1 MGIIKQLEQK
11 IRFKKKKRTTF
22 RRLFIKALCVALVA
36 TAVFGVVFYKWLMN
50 EIYAQTLEDHSFAQ
64 SRILTQVSNDD
75 ESGSTSDF
83 NALTYSLTFA
93 TRFDVVFDI
102 LEQPLVMS
110 NLDDSYACSA
120 IVLTDGTMVADN
132 NAVFIDFI
140 EYVDEN
146 GEEIS
151 RTVSFSATPE
161 DYPELEEFYEMY
173 YSDSLSP
180 DLRYNPTRI
189 KSQRR
194 PEYIFSLS
202 EVYYDSSTDEI
213 IPRKG
218 CVFSNIS
225 NGVGNEAVY
234 RFGINIDD
242 DRFEIV
248 KSSPMGMVFP
258 GKSEEIILS
267 NYAIPSGTRPEQFE
281 KMMPFFQLDIYAD
294 DFVPSSELD
303 SWKPEGSDSN
313 DMFIY
318 SRTPI
323 KYNGQDAYLCI
334 AYLVNPMSRRTII
347 FLTTVI
353 GGFLLITVLIALVWS
368 WRRNVINSSTYAMED
383 YQKALINN
391 LAHDLKT
398 PFTAIGG
405 FAENLIEI
413 QKGRNSQDENNY
425 LNQIIRNV
433 NYADSII
440 SRAFELNKINGGFGV
455 KKETLK
461 IKTLVHE
468 IVEKHTDAIKARNLT
483 VSISGD
489 IYIEADRNSL
499 VMAIDN
505 LITNAIKYA
514 NEGGTIIVSLLTHQ
528 KKILSISNEIDEEI
542 DTTDLKK
549 PFVMGD
555 KARSGK
561 KGTGL
566 GLAIADSSCKL
577 NGFELDIYCKNNKF
591 FSDIVF

>member
-22 RRLFIKALCVALVA
+22 RRLFIKALCVALAA
-36 TAVFGVVFYKWLMN
+36 TAVFGMVFYKWLMN
-50 EIYAQTLEDHSFAQ
+50 EIYEQVEYDRSYAESA
-64 SRILTQVSNDD
+64 ILGCVTDD
-75 ESGSTSDF
+75 DTF
-83 NALTYSLTFA
+83 NENGTYSLTYGTHFDV
-93 TRFDVVFDI
+93 RFDV
-102 LEQPLVMS
+102 LKQPLVSS
-110 NLDDSYACSA
+110 NLDDSFACSA
-120 IVLTDGTMVADN
+120 VILADGTMIASNDVVLASS
-132 NAVFIDFI
+132 VRSL
-140 EYVDEN
+140 DEN
-146 GEEIS
+146 DKKIYKAA
-151 RTVSFSATPE
+151 SFSATAE
-161 DYPELEEFYEMY
+161 DYPELKEFYEMY
-173 YSDSLSP
+173 NSYSIRSKLGHP
-180 DLRYNPTRI
+180 FGG
-189 KSQRR
+189 
-194 PEYIFSLS
+194 EYHLVITSA
-202 EVYYDSSTDEI
+202 YYDSSTDEI
-213 IPRKG
+213 IPRTG
-218 CVFSNIS
+218 CFTPWGTVNF
-225 NGVGNEAVY
+225 NENY
-234 RFGINIDD
+234 FKINIDD
-242 DRFEIV
+242 DRFEIID
-248 KSSPMGMVFP
+248 SQLSISAG
-258 GKSEEIILS
+258 SLEEGETELNYFILS
-267 NYAIPSGTRPEQFE
+267 GTTPEQFE
-281 KMMPFFQLDIYAD
+281 KMMPFFQLDVNAD
-294 DFVPSSELD
+294 DFVSSSELD
-303 SWKPEGSDSN
+303 SWKPKGSDSN

-318 SRTPI
+318 SRNPI

-353 GGFLLITVLIALVWS
+353 GGFLLITVLIALIWS

-413 QKGRNSQDENNY
+413 QKECNSQDENNY

-505 LITNAIKYA
+505 LIANAIKYA
-514 NEGGTIIVSLLTHQ
+514 NEGGTIIVSLLTHT